1 MSSAQLEKRDS
12 WSSHS
17 RLDVP
22 APAPHA
28 QTVNSAPALK
38 KVAAAGV
45 LFIVVFWICALH
57 LFGMFY
63 DNSQHA
69 HRLKV
74 LVVDFDGGSVGSA
87 LVSAVSAVNGQKTWP
102 TFVIAPASATNP
114 EAVEHKV
121 WDGDYWGAIYATAGA
136 TSRFSSALL
145 NSTEAIS
152 YDASQALMYAGLE
165 QRYNTAWTGFV
176 LNSITKILQ
185 STTQIFG
192 SQTVA
197 PLLTTGAT
205 YGSNSA
211 AVLANPIG
219 STFVN
224 LVPFEFGSRI
234 IFNTIG
240 FVFPSLFQFFFIMA
254 LNNVFALTGAY
265 RNMSLRRHVKY
276 RLAIGNVW
284 SLLTALSVIGW
295 YLMFDES
302 YNISAR
308 NFFAL
313 WAIAWLNSII
323 TFDFFDILTTYVPPA
338 FISYPTVMW
347 IILSVSSV
355 IYPLELSN
363 PWYHIHYA
371 VPSHAV
377 WSVMITVFGAGAVN
391 TLYYNLPIL
400 FAWVVVLKVG
410 VFFSLRRKARLGAAN
425 VKE

>member
-1 MSSAQLEKRDS
+1 
-12 WSSHS
+12 
-17 RLDVP
+17 
-22 APAPHA
+22 
-28 QTVNSAPALK
+28 
-38 KVAAAGV
+38 
-45 LFIVVFWICALH
+45 
-57 LFGMFY
+57 Y

-69 HRLKV
+69 HRLRV
-74 LVVDFDGGSVGSA
+74 LIVDFDGGSVGSA
-87 LVSAVSAVNGQKTWP
+87 LVSAVDAVNGQKTWP
-102 TFVIAPASATNP
+102 TFVIASASATTP
-114 EAVEHKV
+114 EDVQHKV

-136 TSRFSSALL
+136 TSRFSSALA
-145 NSTEAIS
+145 NNTEATS
-152 YDASQALMYAGLE
+152 YDASQALMYVGLE

-176 LNSITKILQ
+176 LSAITKIVQ
-185 STTQIFG
+185 STAHVFG
-192 SQTVA
+192 TQTVA
-197 PLLTTGAT
+197 PLLSTGAT

-254 LNNVFALTGAY
+254 LNSVFTLMGVY
-265 RNMSLRRHVKY
+265 RNMSLRRHIKY

-284 SLLTALSVIGW
+284 SLLTALSVVGW

-302 YNISAR
+302 YDISAK

-363 PWYHIHYA
+363 PWYRIHYA

-377 WSVMITVFGAGAVN
+377 WSVMITIFGAGAVN

-400 FAWVVVLKVG
+400 FAWVVVLKLG
-410 VFFSLRRKARLGAAN
+410 VFFSLRRKARLGAAAPSLPLPSGI
-425 VKE
+425 KAP